1 MTEDPT
7 EKAINRTEV
16 VTECPAD
23 TETYQPEPDTSDQEQ
38 PKEFLWS
45 KSLQGLLLSCFFY
58 GYILTQIIGGYF
70 SDKVMIYLYHR
81 AALINSLSSEARRSS
96 WLEC

>member
-7 EKAINRTEV
+7 ESSINRTGL
-16 VTECPAD
+16 VTQCRPHSE
-23 TETYQPEPDTSDQEQ
+23 SHHQEEDGDDLDLDL
-38 PKEFLWS
+38 PKEFQWS

-70 SDKVMIYLYHR
+70 SDKVKD
-81 AALINSLSSEARRSS
+81 
-96 WLEC
+96 